1 MNESCYSSHFV
12 LFYLVIFFPIASI
25 EVFIMHVQ
33 EACSTEDFLKRL
45 QDHDGEIE
53 KLRKEAESTNEVT
66 KVITVLMMQ

>member
-1 MNESCYSSHFV
+1 
-12 LFYLVIFFPIASI
+12 
-25 EVFIMHVQ
+25 MHVQ